1 MIIPR
6 YYEDLSV
13 LHDNTMPPR
22 AYYIPASKRMND
34 LVEHREKSDRFYLLS
49 GEWKFRYKITKA
61 KTQGLAP
68 GMKPT
73 RAMNFA

>member
-1 MIIPR
+1 MECNVDGCAYSFVWNSENGVRQQITPP
-6 YYEDLSV
+6 EGFV
-13 LHDNTMPPR
+13 LPD
-22 AYYIPASKRMND
+22 
-34 LVEHREKSDRFYLLS
+34 
-49 GEWKFRYKITKA
+49 GCYKITKA